1 MTCVTLAI
9 TLIAGVE
16 EEKPMKISATLLSA
30 FAFAL
35 TACGGESTNENEEE
49 PVAEADTGAEAAMA
63 PSEDALVEGTQYNA
77 TTILD
82 CGFDSGPPTESC
94 NAGVIR
100 NWCGEA
106 GSALVEIQKPDGFK
120 RAIFFNGTEPFGAD
134 SAEADGSAGWDFE
147 TSREGDRVTIQFG
160 PESYVIVDA
169 LIEGG

>member
-1 MTCVTLAI
+1 MRV
-9 TLIAGVE
+9 
-16 EEKPMKISATLLSA
+16 SATLLSA
-30 FAFAL
+30 FAVAL
-35 TACGGESTNENEEE
+35 ASCGGEATNENEEE
-49 PVAEADTGAEAAMA
+49 PVAETDAGPEVAMA
-63 PSEDALVEGTQYNA
+63 PSEDALVEGTEYNA

-82 CGFDSGPPTESC
+82 RGFDGAPPTESC

-100 NWCGEA
+100 NWGGEA

-134 SAEADGSAGWDFE
+134 IAEADGSAGWDFE